1 MPAEDDDADTPNT
14 QTLMCQW
21 EGRNLQFSFEVRH
34 WYTNNEAG
42 MRDQYPFVDNSSV
55 VGVIFF
61 GSDGYMIIP
70 DYSSYYTFMGPKC
83 EPGPHKAA
91 EGHPMMDAPHFVNWI
106 AACRSRK
113 HEDLNADVE
122 QGHLSTAVC
131 HLARISNQLRRSV
144 HLDPKTERF
153 INDEEANKLL
163 RREFRSPYVIPDQV

>member
-1 MPAEDDDADTPNT
+1 
-14 QTLMCQW
+14 
-21 EGRNLQFSFEVRH
+21 
-34 WYTNNEAG
+34 
-42 MRDQYPFVDNSSV
+42 
-55 VGVIFF
+55 
-61 GSDGYMIIP
+61 
-70 DYSSYYTFMGPKC
+70 
-83 EPGPHKAA
+83 
-91 EGHPMMDAPHFVNWI
+91 MMDAPHFVNWI